1 MPKIQEENRIRSK
14 RLVIDD
20 LDLINMDNEQLK
32 EFATTFVSNMPADE
46 VQVLA
51 IHSIYNRLQTARRHR
66 NMRNRKE
73 QQRSG
78 TN

>member
-32 EFATTFVSNMPADE
+32 EFATNFVSTLSVE
-46 VQVLA
+46 EIETLA
-51 IHSIYNRLQTARRHR
+51 INSIYARLQTARRHR

-78 TN
+78 TK